1 MQRDNNIVSTKST
14 ERVMRKIVAL
24 LLACYALTVAAQEE
38 FRYFSGKLN
47 GKIPFELVFETKQ
60 AGNNDFRT
68 AGYMYYPNA
77 KNPAPILVVG
87 RALKV
92 NTKDPN
98 ADNLFH
104 EGFTEY
110 QPDGEITG
118 KMDIQYYEVEG
129 DYQFKTG
136 TWTNPTTGKK
146 LPMTNVEEHFNNRPS
161 WYPGE
166 PKMLTAPKSRKAYTF
181 KSRFTKE
188 EDGYLKDII
197 VETYVNG
204 KKQEP
209 DIQEFLNGAFND
221 YQEKNLGWITE
232 DDINFDG
239 IPDLVIFTGM
249 ALHAQ
254 GIYIAYIWNPVT
266 LQFYRVQEFQE
277 IVDPQYDK
285 QKKQIETVI
294 RDGDYV
300 YYETY
305 KWKNGKLK
313 KISSKK
319 ESLF

>member
-1 MQRDNNIVSTKST
+1 
-14 ERVMRKIVAL
+14 MRKIVSL
-24 LLACYALTVAAQEE
+24 LLFFYAMTMTAQNEV
-38 FRYFSGKLN
+38 RYFTGKLN
-47 GKIPFELVFETKQ
+47 GKIPFELLFESKFVSD
-60 AGNNDFRT
+60 NDFRT

-87 RALKV
+87 RPLKV
-92 NTKDPN
+92 NSKDPN

-146 LPMTNVEEHFNNRPS
+146 LPMTNVEEHFNNLPS
-161 WYPGE
+161 WYPGS
-166 PKMLTAPKSRKAYTF
+166 PKMLTAPKKRSAYTF
-181 KSRFTKE
+181 KARFTKE
-188 EDGYLKDII
+188 EDGYLKDLI

-209 DIQEFLNGAFND
+209 DIQEFLNGAFSAE
-221 YQEKNLGWITE
+221 QEKNLEWITE

-239 IPDLVIFTGM
+239 IPDLVLYTGL

-254 GIYIAYIWNPVT
+254 GIYIGYVWNPVT
-266 LQFYRVQEFQE
+266 LQFYRVEE
-277 IVDPQYDK
+277 YENLVDPQYDRTN
-285 QKKQIETVI
+285 KQIDTVI
-294 RDGDYV
+294 RDAGDV

-313 KISSKK
+313 RVSSKK